1 MNNDQGP
8 PQQTGC
14 SLPNLL
20 LPFFL
25 IGGPVFGWSLA
36 RPFGWWWGLLGSG
49 VGLLLVVPAIGLTIA
64 AVVGIVMATER
75 LTGRRA
81 EQDAG
86 PKSAGPPAS
95 TESESPHLQSRRT
108 SQEGE
113 E

>member
-1 MNNDQGP
+1 MNNGQGP

-25 IGGPVFGWSLA
+25 IGGPVLGWSLA

-49 VGLLLVVPAIGLTIA
+49 AGLVLVVPAIGLTIA

-81 EQDAG
+81 EPDTG
-86 PKSAGPPAS
+86 PESADPTAPS
-95 TESESPHLQSRRT
+95 ESESPRLPSRRHRR
-108 SQEGE
+108 EGE